1 MPMPE
6 VGPCEGSSQLECFQN
21 FFAQGNLKEKIK
33 SFKNNHQN
41 LFFKHIEAMLTGMN
55 QPNDSLK
62 RSFFFPLETIKGYEN
77 I

>member
-1 MPMPE
+1 MFSE
-6 VGPCEGSSQLECFQN
+6 
-21 FFAQGNLKEKIK
+21 FFRPRKFERKNIK
-33 SFKNNHQN
+33 PFKNLSSEFISQN
-41 LFFKHIEAMLTGMN
+41 LFLKIFKAMLTGMN